1 MALEPLIIKPGLV
14 ITPDLLSFKAV
25 RSSGPGGQNV
35 NKVNSKVELR
45 FAFED
50 CPRLTDFQKTR
61 LREQCRNQLDAGGQL
76 LLTSQ
81 ESRDQTRNLELC
93 RQKLKT
99 LVLKALVV
107 PKRRKA
113 TKPSRGAKERRL
125 KEKRINSDKKRTR
138 RSGYDD

>member
-1 MALEPLIIKPGLV
+1 MALEPLTIKPGLV

-45 FAFED
+45 FAFEA
-50 CPRLTDFQKTR
+50 CPRLADFQKAR
-61 LREQCRNQLDAGGQL
+61 LRDQCRNQLDAEGQL

-81 ESRDQTRNLELC
+81 ESRDQARNLELC
-93 RQKLKT
+93 REKLKT

-107 PKRRKA
+107 PKPRKA
-113 TKPSRGAKERRL
+113 TKPSRGAKERRM
-125 KEKRINSDKKRTR
+125 KEKRINSEKKRG
-138 RSGYDD
+138 RSGGFDD